1 MAPRQKK
8 LYEDEKIFV
17 PSEKVKKLAE
27 MLFGEVQRTLP
38 ERRTVPEA
46 VQRSKDATKRE
57 MFAEALAQGLSFTAA
72 CRFACVDKKWIA
84 AQSELHPEFSAQLEQ
99 AYEQGTDYLEDL
111 AFVRAHYSDQILIK
125 LLEARRPEKFRTKI
139 GSGGPT
145 IVVNAAPLFPQDQP
159 KDVTP
164 PVIGVT
170 YESKEDGKDER

>member
-8 LYEDEKIFV
+8 LYEDEKTFV
-17 PSEKVKKLAE
+17 PSEKVKKLTE
-27 MLFGEVQRTLP
+27 MLFGDVQKSLP
-38 ERRTVPEA
+38 ERRSVPEA

-72 CRFACVDKKWIA
+72 CRFANVSKKWIA
-84 AQSELHPEFSAQLEQ
+84 AQTEQHPEFSAILEQ

-125 LLEARRPEKFRTKI
+125 LLEARRPEKFRAKI

-164 PVIGVT
+164 IVKGVT
-170 YESKEDGKDER
+170 YESKEGNGEE